1 MPFCGRLKQSVILS
15 LLVASTL
22 TLSLPLRGGGNNRE
36 GVIGAH
42 AQPVDYTISARL
54 DDVAGLIRG
63 TETIRYHNL
72 TPDTLGSLWLH
83 LYPNAFRDRSTTY
96 AHELEA
102 MGRFDFSLSR
112 ENERGWIA
120 VDWTE
125 SGGRVTLM
133 SEAGTELGLFLNPPL
148 APDESLT
155 ISLGFH
161 TKVPSRFGEPAR
173 SGRSFVLAHWYPEV
187 AARRG
192 LSLRSALCDSQGL
205 SPSCHGWLLGGYHVF
220 GHSPSAFGDYHVT
233 LDVAADL
240 NLAGPGVVSD
250 SQASVRTIYR
260 IQAKNVSE
268 LAVAAL
274 PKLKKMSRSVAG
286 TNITILARS
295 FSSAEWYDALMTTAD
310 MLRRMQEW
318 NGPFPFASLTIVDGS
333 GIVAQDAT
341 YPGLIVMATGP
352 IPYTRVFEQALA
364 REVALQWSACATGA
378 DEISDPGI
386 AQGPAAYSTMR
397 YMDEKYGRTSLVSNP
412 VFGWLF
418 RGLNSEYYNKLYYY
432 LGASNNVLCNDPV
445 KCRDQV
451 GYQAAEQCGPALLL
465 LATERRLGQPAFDS
479 VMRNWVKSQ
488 AGANP
493 TRFDLDSMFGK
504 TGTVQP
510 ENRDA
515 TALSSTQAL
524 RGSVPHFPALPGT
537 VPALPE
543 PSDSVLPTRLGN
555 HRVTVEPIFALPSFA
570 DYQIFYGPYAWVD
583 AYHGFQLC
591 GWAQGRQFYDA
602 GPLRGRHQWTVSEI
616 YSTHIDD
623 WHSSVNYQTPLT
635 FIDDRL
641 RVYAAL
647 DYSTVDAGAKLY
659 FSQELGPAFR
669 QPKTTI
675 DFGYRILDVKDDTF
689 RHASA
694 WELGRTADLR
704 LRVAQSYESRLFLGS
719 AQVYV
724 RNGMTALGSDSNYLR
739 VGLEQSCTYRGLRP
753 FDLTLRMFAGY
764 IWGKV
769 LAQDQFYLSG
779 GLSSNAA
786 EPVSWGYEGWTSGQE
801 NWHYDADVNCR
812 GFAGEYLHGRAA
824 YGFNFE
830 GALARLG
837 LLSLHP
843 FFDLGNVKEDSLSA
857 AGFWQPRMDAGI
869 MLKLGPLYADFP
881 FWRFQSGIPDQHFA
895 FRWMLGLKMG
905 GTLGSS

>member
-1 MPFCGRLKQSVILS
+1 MKRPALLP

-22 TLSLPLRGGGNNRE
+22 TLTLSLPLQGGGNKME
-36 GVIGAH
+36 GDFGAH

-54 DDVAGLIRG
+54 DDLAGLIRG
-63 TETIRYHNL
+63 TETIRYHNP
-72 TPDTLGSLWLH
+72 TSDTLRSLWLH
-83 LYPNAFRDRSTTY
+83 LYPDAFRNRSTTY
-96 AHELEA
+96 ARELEA
-102 MGRFDFSLSR
+102 MGRFDFSLTR
-112 ENERGWIA
+112 ACDRGWIT

-125 SGGRVTLM
+125 SSGRIALV

-148 APDESLT
+148 APGESVT

-173 SGRSFVLAHWYPEV
+173 NGRSFVLAHWYPEV
-187 AARRG
+187 AARTP
-192 LSLRSALCDSQGL
+192 AA
-205 SPSCHGWLLGGYHVF
+205 GWLVGGYHVF
-220 GHSPSAFGDYHVT
+220 GHSPSAFGDYHVA
-233 LDVAADL
+233 LDVAADQ

-250 SQASVRTIYR
+250 SQASGRTVFR
-260 IQAKNVSE
+260 IEAKDISE
-268 LAVAAL
+268 FAVAAL
-274 PKLKKMSRSVAG
+274 PKLKKMSHSIAG

-295 FSSAEWYDALMTTAD
+295 FANADWYYALMTVSD

-333 GIVAQDAT
+333 GIVAQDAS

-364 REVALQWSACATGA
+364 QQVALQWSRCATGA
-378 DEISDPGI
+378 DELSNPAI
-386 AQGPAAYSTMR
+386 AQGPAAYSAMR
-397 YMDEKYGRTSLVSNP
+397 YMDDKYGRTSLVSNP
-412 VFGWLF
+412 VFSWLF

-432 LGASNNVLCNDPV
+432 LGASNNVLCTDPV

-451 GYQAAEQCGPALLL
+451 GYQAAEQSGPALLL
-465 LATERRLGQPAFDS
+465 RSIERRQGQPAFDS
-479 VMRNWVKSQ
+479 LMRVARDMTQFSSGNWYRVPSE
-488 AGANP
+488 
-493 TRFDLDSMFGK
+493 LDSI
-504 TGTVQP
+504 
-510 ENRDA
+510 
-515 TALSSTQAL
+515 
-524 RGSVPHFPALPGT
+524 
-537 VPALPE
+537 
-543 PSDSVLPTRLGN
+543 LPTRLGN
-555 HRVTVEPIFALPSFA
+555 GRVTIEPIFALPSFSN
-570 DYQIFYGPYAWVD
+570 YQIFYGPYAWVD

-616 YSTHIDD
+616 YSTHIHDL
-623 WHSSVNYQTPLT
+623 HSSVNYQTPLT

-641 RVYAAL
+641 RVYAAF
-647 DYSTVDAGAKLY
+647 DYSSVDAGAKLY

-694 WELGRTADLR
+694 WEKGRTADLR
-704 LRVAQSYESRLFLGS
+704 LRVAQSYETRLFLGS

-764 IWGKV
+764 IWGKE

-786 EPVSWGYEGWTSGQE
+786 EPVSWGYDGWTSGQE
-801 NWHYDADVNCR
+801 NWHYDADVDCR
-812 GFAGEYLHGRAA
+812 GYAGEYRHGRAA
-824 YGFNFE
+824 YGLNFE
-830 GALARLG
+830 GTLAKLG
-837 LLSLHP
+837 LVSLHP

-857 AGFWQPRMDAGI
+857 TGFWQPRMDAGI